1 MRSVGK
7 IVRAKKRCCKS
18 SPRCKR
24 CPIVLK
30 RLKQAGLAEHL
41 HGREFRLDDSLHK
54 AQLKAIRRG
63 AR

>member
-1 MRSVGK
+1 VGK
-7 IVRAKKRCCKS
+7 TVRAKKRCCKS
-18 SPRCKR
+18 GPRCKR

-41 HGREFRLDDSLHK
+41 HGREFRLDPSLHK
-54 AQLKAIRRG
+54 AQLKAARRR

>member
-1 MRSVGK
+1 MRSVAK
-7 IVRAKKRCCKS
+7 TVQAKKRCCKS

-30 RLKQAGLAEHL
+30 RLEQAGLAEHL
-41 HGREFRLDDSLHK
+41 HGREFRLHPSLHK
-54 AQLKAIRRG
+54 AQLKAVRKR

>member
-1 MRSVGK
+1 MGK
-7 IVRAKKRCCKS
+7 VVRAKKRCCKS
-18 SPRCKR
+18 GTRCKR

-54 AQLKAIRRG
+54 AQLKAVRKR
-63 AR
+63 AQ